1 MGPCILSASS
11 DQEGILQEFD
21 DTSYRALAARLDEL
35 PNGFPP
41 AADGAE
47 LRLLA
52 KLFTP
57 AEAALAARLRLTLET
72 PAEIAA
78 RLGGDPQALRQQL
91 KSMVGRGL
99 ITAGRAPT
107 GGLGFG
113 LLPFVVGIYEMQA
126 GRLDAEL
133 ARLFEDYYR
142 QTFRAS
148 LTQQPPVHRVIP
160 VNQTVRQ
167 DMAVHP
173 FESAAEIVAHA
184 KAWGVTDCICRKQQ
198 ALLGQACEHPLDV
211 CMVFSETPGAFDHAA
226 GMTALTQDEAFATL
240 RRAAEAGLVHSVSN
254 SQHGLWYLCNCC
266 TCACGILRGLT
277 ELGRANVI
285 AASAFVCQVDAEKC
299 AACGECAARCVF
311 GALTVG
317 DVATVDAERC
327 AGCGVCVLACPHEAL
342 GLLRRP
348 EADIL
353 APPETEE
360 AWRQARAAARGVDL
374 AAVR

>member
-1 MGPCILSASS
+1 MN
-11 DQEGILQEFD
+11 
-21 DTSYRALAARLDEL
+21 DTSYSAMAARLDEL

-57 AEAALAARLRLTLET
+57 EEAALAARLRLTLET

-78 RLGGDPQALRQQL
+78 RIGGDPEALRRQL
-91 KSMVGRGL
+91 KEMVGRGL
-99 ITAGRAPT
+99 IKAGRAP

-113 LLPFVVGIYEMQA
+113 LLPFVVGIYEMQMN
-126 GRLDAEL
+126 RMDAEL

-142 QTFRAS
+142 QVFRTS
-148 LTQQPPVHRVIP
+148 LAQQPPVHRIIP
-160 VNQTVRQ
+160 VNETVRQ

-173 FESAAEIVAHA
+173 FESAAGIVSQAR
-184 KAWGVTDCICRKQQ
+184 AWGVTDCICRKQQ
-198 ALLGQACEHPLDV
+198 ALVGQPCDHPLDV
-211 CMVFSETPGAFDHAA
+211 CMVFSEMPRAFDRAA
-226 GMTALTQDEAFATL
+226 GVRPLTQDEALATL

-254 SQHGLWYLCNCC
+254 SQAGLWYLCNCC
-266 TCACGILRGLT
+266 TCACAILRGLA

-285 AASAFVCQVDAEKC
+285 AASAFICQVDEEKC
-299 AACGECAARCVF
+299 AGCGECVTRCVF
-311 GALTVG
+311 GALAVDG
-317 DVATVDAERC
+317 IAEVDAVRC
-327 AGCGVCVLACPHEAL
+327 AGCGVCVVACPQEAL

-348 EADIL
+348 EDEIL

-374 AAVR
+374 AMVR